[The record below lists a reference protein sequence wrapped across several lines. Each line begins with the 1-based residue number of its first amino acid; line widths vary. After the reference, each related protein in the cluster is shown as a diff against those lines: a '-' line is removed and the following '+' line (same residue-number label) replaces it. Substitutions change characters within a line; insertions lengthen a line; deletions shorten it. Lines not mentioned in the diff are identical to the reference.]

1 MKALFI
7 HSFYRYRGGEEVLVD
22 TEMSILKNA
31 GIDVDLLEFRN
42 PSNFLGS
49 ILLMLLLPFNVFS
62 YIKTRNK
69 IRSFKPD
76 VVHLHNW
83 HFAAS
88 PSVIVACHVLKVPI
102 VLSLHNFRLIC
113 PSATLFHNGDLFLES
128 IKNEFPWKAIR
139 LGVYRNSIAQ
149 TFLLAFTIHLHK
161 KLKTWQKVSA
171 FLINS
176 EFEKKTFLESSLGI
190 PEDKFVVK
198 VNSIADPSFDPALK
212 RQSHFMFIG
221 RLVPEKGIDVTIE
234 AFAKTGLPLVIYGY
248 GPLEQKVK
256 NAVEAHPNIE
266 FRGSLQHD
274 QLCEELR
281 NCNALI
287 FPSTWFEGMPLTLLH
302 AFSTGT
308 PVIASN
314 IGAMSTMIQDQQN
327 GLHFKV
333 GDAEDLAQKLD
344 YWNGLPGAEKE
355 AFGLRSRMIYEKVY
369 TPEAILK
376 SLESIYTE
384 VQN

>member
-1 MKALFI
+1 
-7 HSFYRYRGGEEVLVD
+7 
-22 TEMSILKNA
+22 
-31 GIDVDLLEFRN
+31 
-42 PSNFLGS
+42 
-49 ILLMLLLPFNVFS
+49 
-62 YIKTRNK
+62 
-69 IRSFKPD
+69 
-76 VVHLHNW
+76 
-83 HFAAS
+83 
-88 PSVIVACHVLKVPI
+88 
-102 VLSLHNFRLIC
+102 
-113 PSATLFHNGDLFLES
+113 
-128 IKNEFPWKAIR
+128 
-139 LGVYRNSIAQ
+139 
-149 TFLLAFTIHLHK
+149 
-161 KLKTWQKVSA
+161 
-171 FLINS
+171 
-176 EFEKKTFLESSLGI
+176 
-190 PEDKFVVK
+190 
-198 VNSIADPSFDPALK
+198 
-212 RQSHFMFIG
+212 
-221 RLVPEKGIDVTIE
+221 
-234 AFAKTGLPLVIYGY
+234 
-248 GPLEQKVK
+248 VK

-266 FRGSLQHD
+266 FKGSLQHD

-355 AFGLRSRMIYEKVY
+355 AFGMRSRTIYEKVY